1 MRAKPEGLE
10 VGSVVDALRRGW
22 GFDARDAEYAAVGGG
37 SYHWVV
43 SDATGRRAFVT
54 VCFLRDNVTVMTL
67 PSCRRA
73 NDG

>member
-1 MRAKPEGLE
+1 
-10 VGSVVDALRRGW
+10 VSLRSWR
-22 GFDARDAEYAAVGGG
+22 
-37 SYHWVV
+37 
-43 SDATGRRAFVT
+43 TGRRAFVT